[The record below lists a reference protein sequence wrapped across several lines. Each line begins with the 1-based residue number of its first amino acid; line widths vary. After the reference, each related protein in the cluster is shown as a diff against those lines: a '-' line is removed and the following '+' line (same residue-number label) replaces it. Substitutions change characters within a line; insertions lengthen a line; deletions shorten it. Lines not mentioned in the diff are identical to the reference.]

1 LLFSADGVEKQSNVA
16 GTQVRGLTSASR
28 WSGLRHPLWWGALLV
43 LVVNDHLLKGAG
55 VLPGWL
61 TGKLSDVAGLI
72 VAPVL
77 LAALLGAG
85 RRARLVAMAA
95 VGGVFTA
102 IKLSAAAAWA
112 ACQLTAAFGVPWQI
126 WCDATDLLAL
136 PVLGVAWLIGAR
148 PCHAPSN
155 ARPRLERAGVL
166 LGGLACM
173 ATSQA
178 YTELRTAVFLENR
191 TYFEQRVEIYRAPVL
206 DCTTLG
212 DPRAA
217 LDASQFTFEA
227 CHLIE
232 PYQRMPLD
240 RDAWSPGSG
249 EPQPPRAPRCDAVIV
264 STAGLEPTL
273 IFWNDVEQES
283 FAFEDRNDALEA
295 QGVYL
300 EQVGAELF
308 IARGTVANAWLAPG
322 TLPPAPPH
330 DCPAEQ
336 W

>member
-1 LLFSADGVEKQSNVA
+1 MEKESNVA
-16 GTQVRGLTSASR
+16 GTRARGMTSASR
-28 WSGLRHPLWWGALLV
+28 WSALRHPLWWAALLV

-77 LAALLGAG
+77 FAALLGAG

-95 VGGVFTA
+95 VAGVFTA
-102 IKLSAAAAWA
+102 IKLSTAAAWA
-112 ACQLTAAFGVPWQI
+112 ACQLMAAVGVPWKI
-126 WCDATDLLAL
+126 WCDPTDLLAL
-136 PVLGVAWLIGAR
+136 PVLGLAWLIGAR
-148 PCHAPSN
+148 RPPRAPTN
-155 ARPRLERAGVL
+155 ARPWLERAGVA
-166 LGGLACM
+166 LGAWACM
-173 ATSQA
+173 ATSES

-191 TYFEQRVEIYRAPVL
+191 TYFDQRVEIYRAPLL

-232 PYQRMPLD
+232 PYQKTPLD
-240 RDAWSPGSG
+240 RDGWSPGSE

-283 FAFEDRNDALEA
+283 FVLEDRSDVLEA

-300 EQVGAELF
+300 EQVGSELF

-322 TLPPAPPH
+322 TLPAAPPH
-330 DCPAEQ
+330 DCPAEE